1 MCDLNGEY
9 SNIRLGGVCKMTYS
23 DENLG
28 VILRYIPEE
37 LLFEICKLKKINNL
51 GVRCS
56 KIEEVRK
63 NRESLSQNLLK
74 PINKNHFSKWL
85 FAYFSKVK
93 KKELDLN
100 GEDLPVKGVFDLL
113 IIAMFNND
121 TESFDVYTDKLKSF
135 FNKESERV
143 ENNTNEIE
151 KPEQV
156 NSDNKILKKLEQ
168 KLNSL
173 QLEIKDKDDK
183 YNIQKASLQEKII
196 FLNNELKEM
205 QRKISISNNEKIQ
218 IETEKNDFKNNL
230 NKLVN
235 IKNDLEFQNSNLID
249 TINELQIKLN
259 EAFKKNIKVVGV
271 FNLNL
276 ITNPNIKI
284 EFLSIEE
291 FLSLSV
297 INQELWMLQFAL
309 TPREKYKLESSM
321 KEKEILNKVVKINSN
336 SELLTL
342 INTGYSVPM
351 EVF

>member
-1 MCDLNGEY
+1 
-9 SNIRLGGVCKMTYS
+9 MTYS

-28 VILRYIPEE
+28 IILKYIPEE
-37 LLFEICKLKKINNL
+37 LLFEIYKSKKINNL

-63 NRESLSQNLLK
+63 NRESLSQILLK

-93 KKELDLN
+93 KKELDLS
-100 GEDLPVKGVFDLL
+100 GEDLPIKEVFDLL
-113 IIAMFNND
+113 IFAMFNND
-121 TESFDVYTDKLKSF
+121 TESFDVYTEKLKSF
-135 FNKESERV
+135 SNKESERI

-156 NSDNKILKKLEQ
+156 NSNNKILKKLEQ
-168 KLNSL
+168 KINSL
-173 QLEIKDKDDK
+173 KHEIKDKDDK
-183 YNIQKASLQEKII
+183 YNIQNASLQEKII
-196 FLNNELKEM
+196 LLNNELKEM
-205 QRKISISNNEKIQ
+205 QRKITISNNEKIL
-218 IETEKNDFKNNL
+218 IETEKNDLKNNL

-235 IKNDLEFQNSNLID
+235 INNDLELQTSNLKD

-259 EAFKKNIKVVGV
+259 EAYKKNIKVVGE

-297 INQELWMLQFAL
+297 INQELWMLQYAL

-321 KEKEILNKVVKINSN
+321 KEMEILNKVVKINSN

-342 INTGYSVPM
+342 INTEYSNPM